1 MSHDPGVTQPRPPQR
16 QKERM
21 RKEAADAAY
30 EKQKRA
36 EMTAKL
42 EKRLEFQPGYG
53 PTRWCWPTAARYP
66 RTYRPAGDIHVDPA
80 DLCFTGGHNGGTN
93 GSPLHDPFDGHDIE
107 ERPGQERGPVGPMNP
122 PWATS
127 PPPPGSAL
135 KLSASDAGRSGFAA
149 STRSSA
155 SRSPTG
161 SPESPM

>member
-1 MSHDPGVTQPRPPQR
+1 
-16 QKERM
+16 M
-21 RKEAADAAY
+21 RKEAAEAAY

-93 GSPLHDPFDGHDIE
+93 GSPPHDPFDGHDIE